1 MAAGVGGDHLAPR
14 SDEGVD
20 HSGPHPAELGVGHE
34 AVVQHHRR
42 PPRGITPAAVGDAGA
57 VGCGE
62 GLHGPI
68 PAPVASPD
76 VTTPLF
82 ALEGVGL
89 ERDGTTILRDVDLT
103 VSDAGITVLVGA
115 SGAGKSTLLRCLN
128 RLECPTS
135 GTISFRGR
143 PLADLDPLAHRRRVA
158 MVFQAP
164 TPFPGT
170 VADNLRAVVADLTD
184 DDACRLLHRVGLP
197 RDLLDRSADALSG
210 GEAQRLVLARAL
222 TTAPE
227 VLLADE
233 ATSALD
239 ATATRH
245 LEELARAMADDG
257 MPVLWVTH
265 DLAQARRLADHL
277 VVTRA
282 GLVTWT
288 GPAADPAAEPAVRDA
303 LREEAA

>member
-1 MAAGVGGDHLAPR
+1 M
-14 SDEGVD
+14 
-20 HSGPHPAELGVGHE
+20 
-34 AVVQHHRR
+34 
-42 PPRGITPAAVGDAGA
+42 PP
-57 VGCGE
+57 
-62 GLHGPI
+62 
-68 PAPVASPD
+68 
-76 VTTPLF
+76 PLF
-82 ALEGVGL
+82 ALDGVGL
-89 ERDGTTILRDVDLT
+89 VRDGTTILRDVDL
-103 VSDAGITVLVGA
+103 VVPDAGVTVLVGA

-135 GTISFRGR
+135 GTIHFRGDD
-143 PLADLDPLAHRRRVA
+143 LQALDPLAHRRRVA

-170 VADNLRAVVADLTD
+170 VADNLRAVAADLGD
-184 DDACRLLHRVGLP
+184 DDARRLLTRVGLDP
-197 RDLLDRSADALSG
+197 SLLGRSADALSG

-239 ATATRH
+239 ATATAR
-245 LEELARAMADDG
+245 LEALARTLADEG

-265 DLAQARRLADHL
+265 DLDQARRLADHL

-282 GLVTWT
+282 GRVTWT
-288 GPAADPAAEPAVRDA
+288 GPGADPAAAAAVQHA
-303 LREEAA
+303 LREVA

>member
-1 MAAGVGGDHLAPR
+1 M
-14 SDEGVD
+14 
-20 HSGPHPAELGVGHE
+20 GP
-34 AVVQHHRR
+34 
-42 PPRGITPAAVGDAGA
+42 
-57 VGCGE
+57 
-62 GLHGPI
+62 
-68 PAPVASPD
+68 
-76 VTTPLF
+76 PLF
-82 ALEGVGL
+82 ALERVGL
-89 ERDGTTILRDVDLT
+89 VRDGTEVLRDVDLC
-103 VSDAGITVLVGA
+103 VPDGGITVLVGA

-135 GTISFRGR
+135 GSIRFRGED
-143 PLADLDPLAHRRRVA
+143 LVDLDPLAHRRRVA

-170 VADNLRAVVADLTD
+170 VAENLRTAAPDLTD
-184 DDACRLLHRVGLP
+184 DDACRLLQRVGLS

-222 TTAPE
+222 TTGPD

-245 LEELARAMADDG
+245 LEELARSLADEG

-282 GLVTWT
+282 GAVTWS
-288 GPAADPAAEPAVRDA
+288 GPARDPAAEGAVRDA
-303 LREEAA
+303 LREAPT